1 MKRLINDDEQ
11 MHNVNIL
18 YQKVNSSTTSK
29 QLEKI
34 NAYREAKDLKKEI
47 QLKSGFLSK
56 GGEL

>member
-18 YQKVNSSTTSK
+18 YQKVNSSMTSK

-34 NAYREAKDLKKEI
+34 HEYREAKDLKREI
-47 QLKSGFLSK
+47 QLKSDFLSK

>member
-18 YQKVNSSTTSK
+18 YQKVNSSMTSE

-34 NAYREAKDLKKEI
+34 NAYREAKDLKREI

>member
-18 YQKVNSSTTSK
+18 YQKVNSSMTSE

-34 NAYREAKDLKKEI
+34 NAYREAEDLKREI

>member
-11 MHNVNIL
+11 MHNINIL
-18 YQKVNSSTTSK
+18 YQKVTSSMTSK

-34 NAYREAKDLKKEI
+34 NAYREAKELKREI

>member
-18 YQKVNSSTTSK
+18 YQKVNSSMTSK

-34 NAYREAKDLKKEI
+34 NAYKEAKDLKREI

>member
-18 YQKVNSSTTSK
+18 YQKVTSSTTSK
-29 QLEKI
+29 QLEEI
-34 NAYREAKDLKKEI
+34 NAYKEAKDLKREI

>member
-11 MHNVNIL
+11 MHNVDIL
-18 YQKVNSSTTSK
+18 YQKVNSSMTSK

-34 NAYREAKDLKKEI
+34 NAYKEAKDLKKEI

>member
-18 YQKVNSSTTSK
+18 YQKVNSSMTSK

-34 NAYREAKDLKKEI
+34 NEYREAKDLKREI

>member
-18 YQKVNSSTTSK
+18 YQKMTSSLTAK
-29 QLEKI
+29 QLDEI
-34 NAYREAKDLKKEI
+34 NSYKETKELKKELE
-47 QLKSGFLSK
+47 LKSEFLSK

>member
-18 YQKVNSSTTSK
+18 YQKVTSSTTSE

-34 NAYREAKDLKKEI
+34 NAYREAKDLKREI

>member
-11 MHNVNIL
+11 MHNVDIL
-18 YQKVNSSTTSK
+18 YQKVTSSTTSK

-34 NAYREAKDLKKEI
+34 NAYREVKDLKKEI

>member
-18 YQKVNSSTTSK
+18 YQKVNSSMTSK

-34 NAYREAKDLKKEI
+34 NEYREAKDLKREI
-47 QLKSGFLSK
+47 QLKSDFLSK

>member
-18 YQKVNSSTTSK
+18 YQKVNSSTTSE

-34 NAYREAKDLKKEI
+34 NAYKEAKDLKKEI

>member
-18 YQKVNSSTTSK
+18 YQKVNSSMTSK
-29 QLEKI
+29 QLEEI

>member
-11 MHNVNIL
+11 MHNVDIL

>member
-18 YQKVNSSTTSK
+18 YQKVNSSMTSK
-29 QLEKI
+29 QLEKV
-34 NAYREAKDLKKEI
+34 NAYREAKNLKREI
-47 QLKSGFLSK
+47 QLKSDFLSK

>member
-18 YQKVNSSTTSK
+18 YQKVTSSTTSK

-34 NAYREAKDLKKEI
+34 NAYREAKDLKREI

>member
-18 YQKVNSSTTSK
+18 YQKMTSSLTAK
-29 QLEKI
+29 QLDKI
-34 NAYREAKDLKKEI
+34 NSYKEAKELKKELE
-47 QLKSGFLSK
+47 LKSGFLSK

>member
-18 YQKVNSSTTSK
+18 YQKVNSSMTSK

-34 NAYREAKDLKKEI
+34 NEYKEAKDLKREI

>member
-11 MHNVNIL
+11 MHNVDIL
-18 YQKVNSSTTSK
+18 YQKVNSSMTSK

-34 NAYREAKDLKKEI
+34 NEYREAKDLKKEI

>member
-18 YQKVNSSTTSK
+18 YQKVNSSMTSK
-29 QLEKI
+29 QLEEI

-47 QLKSGFLSK
+47 QLKKIKLCGYIL
-56 GGEL
+56 

>member
-18 YQKVNSSTTSK
+18 YQKVNSSTTSE

>member
-11 MHNVNIL
+11 MHNVDIL
-18 YQKVNSSTTSK
+18 YQKVTSSTTSK

>member
-18 YQKVNSSTTSK
+18 YQKVNSSMTSK

-34 NAYREAKDLKKEI
+34 NAYREAKELKREI

>member
-11 MHNVNIL
+11 MHNTNIL
-18 YQKVNSSTTSK
+18 YQKVTSSMTSK

-34 NAYREAKDLKKEI
+34 NAYREAKELKREI

>member
-18 YQKVNSSTTSK
+18 YQKVTSSMTSE
-29 QLEKI
+29 QLEKT
-34 NAYREAKDLKKEI
+34 NEYREAKDLKKEI

>member
-18 YQKVNSSTTSK
+18 YQKVTSSMTSK
-29 QLEKI
+29 QSEKI
-34 NAYREAKDLKKEI
+34 DAYREAKDLKREI

>member
-18 YQKVNSSTTSK
+18 YQKVNSSMTSK

-34 NAYREAKDLKKEI
+34 NEYREVKDLKREI
-47 QLKSGFLSK
+47 QLKSDFLSK

>member
-18 YQKVNSSTTSK
+18 YQKVNSSMTSE
-29 QLEKI
+29 QSEKI

>member
-11 MHNVNIL
+11 MHNVDIL

-34 NAYREAKDLKKEI
+34 NAHREAKDLKKEI

>member
-18 YQKVNSSTTSK
+18 YQKVTSSTTSE
-29 QLEKI
+29 QSEKI
-34 NAYREAKDLKKEI
+34 NTYREAKDLKREI

>member
-18 YQKVNSSTTSK
+18 YQKVTSSTTSE

-34 NAYREAKDLKKEI
+34 NTYREAKDLKREI

>member
-18 YQKVNSSTTSK
+18 YQKVTASMTSK

>member
-11 MHNVNIL
+11 MHNINIL
-18 YQKVNSSTTSK
+18 YQKVTSSMTSK

-34 NAYREAKDLKKEI
+34 NAYREAKDLKMEI

>member
-18 YQKVNSSTTSK
+18 YQKMTSSLTAV
-29 QLEKI
+29 QLDKI
-34 NAYREAKDLKKEI
+34 NSYKETKDLKKELE
-47 QLKSGFLSK
+47 LKSGFLSK

>member
-18 YQKVNSSTTSK
+18 YQKVNSSTTSD

>member
-18 YQKVNSSTTSK
+18 YQKVNSSMTSK

-34 NAYREAKDLKKEI
+34 NTYREAKDLKREI

>member
-18 YQKVNSSTTSK
+18 YQKVNSSTTSE

-34 NAYREAKDLKKEI
+34 NAYREVKDLKKEI